1 MDSLIYALVFM
12 PVAGAVIS
20 YLTGRR
26 NKKYRDYFVSAVTI
40 LEFVVAVILLFQ
52 YGAGGRTENM
62 TELSGICGMGF
73 SFTVDGFRAVYACI
87 AAFMW
92 MGTSLFSME
101 YFGHY
106 RNRNR
111 YYLFQLITLG
121 ATEAV
126 FLSADLYTT
135 FVFFEVMSFASYVW
149 VAQDERWESL
159 RAAATYLAVAVIGG
173 LVMLM
178 GLFLLYHQAGTL
190 RIDELH
196 EACQGKNVYGA
207 ALCMLFG
214 FGAKA
219 GVFPLHIWLP
229 KAHPVAPA
237 PASALLSGIL
247 TKTGIF
253 GVLVISCKIFLHDG
267 VWGTL
272 VLMLGVL
279 TMAAGAVLALFSID
293 FKRTL
298 ACSSVSQIGFIMVG
312 IGMQGLLGEEN
323 ALAVRGS
330 FLHMVNHSLFKLV
343 LFMVAGVIYMN
354 LHKLDLNEIR
364 GFGRKK
370 PLLAFIYLMGALGI
384 GGMPLWSGYVS
395 KTLLHESIVEYTE
408 ILAENPAEMFG
419 LTAAAGTM
427 KAIEWVFL
435 ISGGLTA
442 AYMTKL
448 FIAVFVEKNRD
459 AALQEKYDAQK
470 KYMTPLSGGVLLA
483 GSLLFPVMGVFPGL
497 IMDKLADLG
506 QGFMG
511 LSEFGERVSYFSF
524 GNLKGGLTSLAIGA
538 ALYLVIGRGWMMKR
552 ADTAA
557 GDDAYNEEAFRA
569 EKGIADGAGIF
580 PAENIG
586 AVSAFLKLRDGG
598 SVYVDR
604 WPKFLDLEEYLYRP
618 VLLVILPA
626 VCGRICGILDKATD
640 VTAKFLIKAGS
651 VIAGLLDTLVD
662 ALVVILRKTVYRDY
676 SKMGE
681 LKEGNGFT
689 YVLGSMA
696 NILCR
701 IMNRTFWRKHP
712 KEEDYRHKL
721 ALAYWR
727 IRETSYLIT
736 RSLSY
741 GLILFSIGLCAT
753 LIYLLIGAFR

>member
-1 MDSLIYALVFM
+1 MDSLIYGLVFL
-12 PVAGAVIS
+12 PVAGAAVSFTIGKK
-20 YLTGRR
+20 Y
-26 NKKYRDYFVSAVTI
+26 KKYRDYFVGTVAV
-40 LEFVVAVILLFQ
+40 LEFVLAGFLL
-52 YGAGGRTENM
+52 YRYMTDVSYTGV
-62 TELSGICGMGF
+62 TELSGVCGMGLT
-73 SFTVDGFRAVYACI
+73 FTVDGFRTVYVCI

-92 MGTSLFSME
+92 MCTSLFSAE
-101 YFGHY
+101 YFAHY

-111 YYLFQLITLG
+111 YYMFQLITLG
-121 ATEAV
+121 ATEAI

-149 VAQDERWESL
+149 VAQDERRESL

-190 RIDELH
+190 EIDKLY
-196 EACQGKNVYGA
+196 EACRGRNVYPA

-253 GVLVISCKIFLHDG
+253 GVLVISCKIFLHNG
-267 VWGTL
+267 IWGTFIL
-272 VLMLGVL
+272 ILGVL
-279 TMAAGAVLALFSID
+279 TMVIGAVLALFSID

-312 IGMQGLLGEEN
+312 IGMQGLLGREN
-323 ALAVRGS
+323 RLAVRGS

-343 LFMVAGVIYMN
+343 LFMAAGVIYMN

-384 GGMPLWSGYVS
+384 GGMPLFSGYIS

-408 ILAENPAEMFG
+408 ILAENPGEAVFFS
-419 LTAAAGTM
+419 AGSM

-435 ISGGLTA
+435 ISGGLTV

-448 FIAVFVEKNRD
+448 FIAVFVEKNED
-459 AALQEKYDAQK
+459 AALQEKYDAQTD
-470 KYMTPLSGGVLLA
+470 YMNGISRAVLLA
-483 GSLLFPVMGVFPGL
+483 ASLLFPAMGMLSGAT
-497 IMDKLADLG
+497 MDRLADLG

-511 LSEFGERVSYFSF
+511 LEVSGEKTAYFSF
-524 GNLKGGLTSLAIGA
+524 GNLKGGLTSIAIGA
-538 ALYLVIGRGWMMKR
+538 LLYILAGRLWMMKKE
-552 ADTAA
+552 
-557 GDDAYNEEAFRA
+557 GN
-569 EKGIADGAGIF
+569 
-580 PAENIG
+580 
-586 AVSAFLKLRDGG
+586 G
-598 SVYVDR
+598 SRIYLNR
-604 WPKFLDLEEYLYRP
+604 WPGLLDLEEYLYRP
-618 VLLVILPA
+618 VLLVILPTL
-626 VCGRICGILDKATD
+626 CGGIFGILDKMTD
-640 VTAKFLIKAGS
+640 TLSKFLIKTGS
-651 VIAGLLDTLVD
+651 VAAGLLDTLVD
-662 ALVVILRKTVYRDY
+662 AVVVLLRKTIYRDRT
-676 SKMGE
+676 KMGE
-681 LKEGNGFT
+681 LKEGNALT
-689 YVLGSMA
+689 YMIGSAA
-696 NILCR
+696 NAVCR
-701 IMNRTFWRKHP
+701 ILNHTLWKKHP
-712 KEEDYRHKL
+712 KETDYKHKM
-721 ALAYWR
+721 ALDYWSM
-727 IRETSYLIT
+727 RETIYMIT

-741 GLILFSIGLCAT
+741 GLIIFSIGLCAT
-753 LIYLLIGAFR
+753 LIYLLVGAVK

>member
-1 MDSLIYALVFM
+1 MTGLIYGLVFL
-12 PVAGAVIS
+12 PAAGAAAS
-20 YLTGRR
+20 YLTGRK
-26 NKKYRDYFVSAVTI
+26 NKKYRDYCVSGITV
-40 LEFVVAVILLFQ
+40 LEFVLAVTLLFQ
-52 YGAGGRTENM
+52 YLSGGGTENM
-62 TELSGICGMGF
+62 TEMSGVCGMGL
-73 SFTVDGFRAVYACI
+73 SFAVDGFRAVYVCI

-92 MGTSLFSME
+92 MGTSLFSIE

-121 ATEAV
+121 ATEAI

-149 VAQDERWESL
+149 VAQDERRESL

-173 LVMLM
+173 LVMLF
-178 GLFLLYHQAGTL
+178 GLFFLYYQAGTL
-190 RIDELH
+190 RIDELY
-196 EACQGKNVYGA
+196 EACQGKNVYAA

-253 GVLVISCKIFLHDG
+253 GILVISCKIFLHDG

-272 VLMLGVL
+272 ILMLGVL
-279 TMAAGAVLALFSID
+279 TMALGALLALFSID

-298 ACSSVSQIGFIMVG
+298 ACSSVSQIGFILVG

-343 LFMVAGVIYMN
+343 LFMAAGVIYMN

-384 GGMPLWSGYVS
+384 GGMPLFSGYIS
-395 KTLLHESIVEYTE
+395 KTLLHESIVEY
-408 ILAENPAEMFG
+408 AEMLTESPG
-419 LTAAAGTM
+419 LAIFFTAGAM
-427 KAIEWVFL
+427 KALEWAFL
-435 ISGGLTA
+435 ISGGLTV

-448 FIAVFVEKNRD
+448 FVAVFVEKNGDR
-459 AALQEKYDAQK
+459 ALQEEYDGQRQ
-470 KYMTPLSGGVLLA
+470 YMSPLSAGVLLA
-483 GSLLFPVMGVFPGL
+483 SSLLFPVMGMFSGATL
-497 IMDKLADLG
+497 DKLADLG

-511 LSEFGERVSYFSF
+511 LAGAGERVSYFSF
-524 GNLKGGLTSLAIGA
+524 GNLKGGLTSVVIGEL
-538 ALYLVIGRGWMMKR
+538 LYFAVGRGWMLKGTEKR
-552 ADTAA
+552 E
-557 GDDAYNEEAFRA
+557 GGGVLSR
-569 EKGIADGAGIF
+569 
-580 PAENIG
+580 
-586 AVSAFLKLRDGG
+586 FLKLGNAG

-604 WPKFLDLEEYLYRP
+604 WPNFLDLEECLYRP
-618 VLLVILPA
+618 LLLVVLPT
-626 VCGRICGILDKATD
+626 ICGCICKISDRMIDTS
-640 VTAKFLIKAGS
+640 AKFLIKAGG
-651 VIAGLLDTLVD
+651 VAAGLLDTLAD
-662 ALVVILRKTVYRDY
+662 AVVVILRKTIYRDY

-681 LKEGNGFT
+681 LKEGNGVT
-689 YVLGSMA
+689 YVLGSAA
-696 NILCR
+696 NILCG
-701 IMNRTFWRKHP
+701 IMNRSFRRKHP
-712 KEEDYRHKL
+712 KEIDYRHKL
-721 ALAYWR
+721 ALEYWR
-727 IRETSYLIT
+727 IRETNYLIT

-753 LIYLLIGAFR
+753 LIYLLIGAVK